1 MRLQERHKRDL
12 KKAIEELTAEYNKA
26 IEDGYVFK
34 PMAFTLYHLWQKWDD
49 IEYSRISNTGG
60 D

>member
-12 KKAIEELTAEYNKA
+12 KKAIEELTAEYNQA

>member
-26 IEDGYVFK
+26 IENDNVFK
-34 PMAFTLYHLWQKWDD
+34 PMAYTLYRLWQEWDVK
-49 IEYSRISNTGG
+49 EYSRISST
-60 D
+60 DI